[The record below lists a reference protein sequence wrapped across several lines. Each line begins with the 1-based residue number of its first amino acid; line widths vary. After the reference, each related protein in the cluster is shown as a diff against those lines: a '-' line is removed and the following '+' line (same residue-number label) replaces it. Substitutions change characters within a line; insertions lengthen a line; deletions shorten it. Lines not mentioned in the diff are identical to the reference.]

1 MEFFMIKKIYVRLIK
16 FFTMKKLPFYSLYIA
31 IILFISACNGNNDS
45 EIDTGNLDT
54 TIENNSEKKV
64 SEAKKI
70 YYSIPSPSEM
80 ADLLKSDGA
89 VYKFELLNDPKNSD
103 KYAGIFKQALNLGIY
118 GADLNYANVYE
129 RTHESMLFMRST
141 RTLAEKLG
149 IENSVSDATITRAE
163 ENVDNKDSM
172 MVIINDMFIELDS
185 YLMENDKQDMSALI
199 IAGGWL
205 EGLYLATQTVNEK
218 KPNQKMLDRIA
229 EQKYSLEHLMH
240 FLDQYN
246 KNENVKPVIADM
258 AKINEIYKKVTITR
272 ETGEVETDNE
282 GVTTIGGNNKIDMSF
297 ETFLEIKKTA
307 KEIRDSYIKY

>member
-1 MEFFMIKKIYVRLIK
+1 MLLFF
-16 FFTMKKLPFYSLYIA
+16 S
-31 IILFISACNGNNDS
+31 CNQNGDN

-54 TIENNSEKKV
+54 TLPHSNTDKKV

-70 YYSIPSPSEM
+70 YYSIPSPAEM
-80 ADLLKSDGA
+80 ADILKADGA
-89 VYKFELLNDPKNSD
+89 PYKFELLNDPKNSD

-118 GADLNYANVYE
+118 GADLNYANVFE

-149 IENSVSDATITRAE
+149 IENSVSEATVTRAE

-172 MVIINDMFIELDS
+172 MVIINDMFIELDA
-185 YLMENDKQDMSALI
+185 YLMDNDKQDMSALI
-199 IAGGWL
+199 IAGGWI

-229 EQKYSLEHLMH
+229 EQKYSLEHLVH

-246 KNENVKPVIADM
+246 QNENVKPVIADI
-258 AKINEIYKKVTITR
+258 ARLSEIYKKVNITR
-272 ETGEVETDNE
+272 VAGNVETDNE
-282 GVTTIGGNNKIDMSF
+282 GVTMIGGNSKIDMSID
-297 ETFLEIKKTA
+297 TFLEIKKTA